1 MDWFIERARTL
12 GVQHAAPN
20 PLVLGRHLI
29 DLSVAPGPR
38 MGEILKAIYEQ
49 QLDGKVTTLDEGI
62 ALARTMLG
70 ST

>member
-1 MDWFIERARTL
+1 
-12 GVQHAAPN
+12 
-20 PLVLGRHLI
+20 VLGRHLI